1 MPLSSC
7 LLSPQCSLQVAQP
20 LSTQTTGKGGR
31 VIGLQESASCDGE
44 EAEKEWQGPENN
56 QLSNVLFYDK
66 DREDR
71 KSGDPAREGPGS

>member
-1 MPLSSC
+1 M
-7 LLSPQCSLQVAQP
+7 
-20 LSTQTTGKGGR
+20 
-31 VIGLQESASCDGE
+31 IGLQESASCDGE